1 MAVKNLQ
8 DESEQIRM
16 EIARNPETDERT
28 LRMLAQDK
36 NRIVSTLVAF
46 NPNTPADVVNDI
58 KNRGQVLKDYL
69 VDVYDC
75 YGNWSWR
82 ARDYVDN
89 IDPYFTDYAVV
100 FMYGYGDGE
109 TTAQWWHDTYNT
121 YEDVWEGLQSA
132 GDMRDFVN
140 KYSDDYPES
149 TLETIYEAW
158 AGEGSPED
166 LDEDVVA
173 AAVLELY
180 DDIEQDELYS
190 NDGERA
196 YILYDVNKITDL
208 DEVKDWLFGQVYE
221 LRLFSI
227 DLDSQ
232 SLNSQ
237 RTLAHLIQFDF
248 EDNAIYDFYFEHGD
262 ECDDVLITWSALEKL
277 KNSVGL
283 KTAVANKFDIF
294 EEDIEDVVG
303 DI

>member
-28 LRMLAQDK
+28 LRTLAQDE

-46 NPNTPADVVNDI
+46 NSNTPEDVVNDI
-58 KNRGQVLKDYL
+58 KNRDRVLKDYL

-82 ARDYVDN
+82 AQDYVDN
-89 IDPYFTDYAVV
+89 IDPYFTDHAVV
-100 FMYGYGDGE
+100 FSSDYE
-109 TTAQWWHDTYNT
+109 TTDAQWWQDTYSL
-121 YEDVWEGLQSA
+121 YWDVWEGLQSA
-132 GDMRDFVN
+132 GDMQDFVN
-140 KYSDDYPES
+140 KYSDDYPEF

-158 AGEGSPED
+158 VDEGSPED
-166 LDEDVVA
+166 INEDVVA

-227 DLDSQ
+227 DLDSER
-232 SLNSQ
+232 LVD
-237 RTLAHLIQFDF
+237 RLITFDF
-248 EDNAIYDFYFEHGD
+248 SDYELYDFYFDCGS
-262 ECDDVLITWSALEKL
+262 ECDDVLITWSEFEKL

-283 KTAVANKFDIF
+283 NTAVANKLDIF